1 MNSRWS
7 TNPIKRDGQIA
18 SIRPNVAGDIEILKS
33 LGRYTVLT
41 ADDIAALTRRSYRA
55 VIARLNLLK
64 RKPNELIQVHRSQ
77 LESPRMYQWAAQAL
91 HLSPRGIAK
100 LHDIGFEPCTEKP
113 STHFIHQLTE
123 NQVAASFEIGVRER
137 LIPFSEILPTTPQA
151 TQESAE
157 PHAIR
162 VAFSYKGKDYN
173 YNLTP
178 DGRPF
183 GISYPNDTYRFCV
196 LEVDCASEPL
206 VSSNRD
212 RQAIETK
219 FAAYLSVLE
228 QGLYESHWGVGR
240 VELLVGRKQCL
251 QRTLAVEREVLNRLL
266 PLIAVM
272 KIHPCQRRSFE
283 NSHTDVLAH
292 PRLSSRRD
300 VQIERGKEI
309 CDRLGDP
316 LFGVRAVM
324 VPKRFAQLCA
334 GIRMHGNATALCKF
348 CNVPIQLLE
357 TERTS
362 RRSF

>member
-7 TNPIKRDGQIA
+7 TNPIKRDGQVV
-18 SIRPNVAGDIEILKS
+18 SIRPNVTGDIEILKC

-77 LESPRMYQWAAQAL
+77 LESPRMYQWAAQAM

-100 LHDIGFEPCTEKP
+100 LHDIGFEPLHREP
-113 STHFIHQLTE
+113 STQFIHQLTE
-123 NQVAASFEIGVRER
+123 NQVAASFEVGARER
-137 LIPFSEILPTTPQA
+137 LIPFSEILLTTPKA

-228 QGLYESHWGVGR
+228 QGLYESHWGLPNFFILFTSTTKTR
-240 VELLVGRKQCL
+240 VENMMALLASMTKKH
-251 QRTLAVEREVLNRLL
+251 LNCFGFQVF
-266 PLIAVM
+266 PTI
-272 KIHPCQRRSFE
+272 ISD
-283 NSHTDVLAH
+283 S
-292 PRLSSRRD
+292 
-300 VQIERGKEI
+300 VQPERGW
-309 CDRLGDP
+309 
-316 LFGVRAVM
+316 AV
-324 VPKRFAQLCA
+324 KRPW
-334 GIRMHGNATALCKF
+334 ATAHGSL
-348 CNVPIQLLE
+348 NLME
-357 TERTS
+357 T
-362 RRSF
+362 